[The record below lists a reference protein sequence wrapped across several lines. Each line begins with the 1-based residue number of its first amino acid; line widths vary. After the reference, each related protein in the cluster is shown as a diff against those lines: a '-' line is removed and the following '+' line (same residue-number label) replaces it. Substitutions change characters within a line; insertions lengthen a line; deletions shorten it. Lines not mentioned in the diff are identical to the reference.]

1 MLRQERFKRFE
12 EKEDIVLDT
21 LESAR
26 VVVERFS
33 TTYNQRSNLT
43 ISQQ

>member
-1 MLRQERFKRFE
+1 MLQQKRFKRFE

-33 TTYNQRSNLT
+33 TTHNERSNLT